1 MGRNRVSV
9 GHVLARAA
17 SWAWARLVVFVCLCV
32 SAALLAGMA
41 TPSARALD
49 HGGLSE
55 PGSLTVH
62 RLLTPNGQDL
72 GAGDGLVS
80 EEIQNLHGAT
90 PAVGEGFSLYRLDT
104 ARVEGAVSG
113 VAALTAAALNEAAS
127 ADEGTGTTTA
137 TLKFIAK
144 YAGQSADDALV
155 SSATT
160 DSNGEACFTNLQFAY
175 YVLVADPTTALGSA
189 SVAPCVI
196 TMPYAGT
203 DGSFVKDLHIYPKT
217 GRDTSISKSVA
228 SPKTV
233 VGLGD
238 EVVWN
243 VDFPVPSELKKTIDG
258 QVAYGSKWSVYDDV
272 DSRLDLNGIDGA
284 NAGQGTVWTMR
295 VTDAT
300 GKASTLQ
307 PAAGDT
313 DVKATW
319 DEASRRLTWW
329 FSDDFAQRVCDEAT
343 AVNIRVVL
351 TTTVNASAMSNVTT
365 VFNDAV
371 ISFIKA
377 DGDPFYHRVISRS
390 SGRTSARTA
399 AASGAA
405 AASLASLSSNATT
418 VADEAADD
426 EDGGT
431 SYGDED
437 NPLHPRVYIG
447 SISVSKYLQGTD
459 TPLEG
464 AKFAL
469 AASEADAKAGRFMTR
484 DGEVFERV
492 SDKNGELTFEAV
504 GEGDYWLVETQAPQC
519 PTSDGKKECAK
530 LSQPVKVTVGSSKAG
545 SHPKVRVDN
554 HVKTVIDEIIDK
566 GSTVVDALAK
576 TGLSTGSIFAAG
588 AFALALAV
596 IIIVR
601 RRRRAS
607 VATSAEAAPP
617 PCRFKRSDSSHVSCH
632 FERSCSG
639 VEESSQD
646 HQTMRESREE
656 VTKRGQEG
664 VQWGCERV

>member
-1 MGRNRVSV
+1 MGRNRVFV
-9 GHVLARAA
+9 GRVLARAA

-32 SAALLAGMA
+32 SAALLAGMS
-41 TPSARALD
+41 TPSAQALD

-62 RLLTPNGQDL
+62 RLLTSNGQDL

-80 EEIQNLHGAT
+80 EEIQNLHGAV
-90 PAVGEGFSLYRLDT
+90 PAVGEVFSLYRLDT

-137 TLKFIAK
+137 ILKLIEK
-144 YAGQSADDALV
+144 YAGQSADDVLV
-155 SSATT
+155 STATT
-160 DSNGEACFTNLQFAY
+160 DSNGEAQFTNLSFAY
-175 YVLVADPTTALGSA
+175 YVLVADPATALGSA
-189 SVAPCVI
+189 PVTPCVI

-203 DGSFVKDLHIYPKT
+203 DGSFVKDVHIYPKT
-217 GRDTSISKSVA
+217 GRDTHISKSVA

-243 VDFPVPSELKKTIDG
+243 IDFPVPSELKKTIND
-258 QVAYGSKWSVYDDV
+258 QVVYGTNWSVYDDV

-284 NAGQGTVWTMR
+284 NAGRGTVWTMR

-307 PAAGDT
+307 PASGDT

-319 DEASRRLTWW
+319 DENSRRLTWQ
-329 FSDDFAQRVCDEAT
+329 FSDDFLRRVCDEAT
-343 AVNIRVVL
+343 AVNIRVAL
-351 TTTVNASAMSNVTT
+351 TTTVNASAMSNVST

-371 ISFIKA
+371 IRFINA
-377 DGDPFYHRVISRS
+377 SGDPFWHRVISRS

-399 AASGAA
+399 AASEAA
-405 AASLASLSSNATT
+405 TASAASAASVTTASVTSVSNKATT
-418 VADEAADD
+418 VADETADD

-431 SYGDED
+431 AYGDED

-530 LSQPVKVTVGSSKAG
+530 LAQPVKVTVGSSKAD

-576 TGLSTGSIFAAG
+576 TGLTTGGIFATG

-607 VATSAEAAPP
+607 VASATAAAPSQP
-617 PCRFKRSDSSHVSCH
+617 APR
-632 FERSCSG
+632 G
-639 VEESSQD
+639 V
-646 HQTMRESREE
+646 
-656 VTKRGQEG
+656 V
-664 VQWGCERV
+664 